1 MNYIKTIW
9 QWAEPG
15 YRWTLE
21 TVGELVILAGRGCRW
36 LGGLLFALPPFLPL
50 LAGGG
55 VGWAPAPP
63 PALPNP
69 TSKTAPPPPAKKG

>member
-21 TVGELVILAGRGCRW
+21 TVRQLVILAGRGCRW
-36 LGGLLFALPPFLPL
+36 LGRLLIALLLFLPW
-50 LAGGG
+50 LAVWLILRARLRRREGGD
-55 VGWAPAPP
+55 
-63 PALPNP
+63 
-69 TSKTAPPPPAKKG
+69 